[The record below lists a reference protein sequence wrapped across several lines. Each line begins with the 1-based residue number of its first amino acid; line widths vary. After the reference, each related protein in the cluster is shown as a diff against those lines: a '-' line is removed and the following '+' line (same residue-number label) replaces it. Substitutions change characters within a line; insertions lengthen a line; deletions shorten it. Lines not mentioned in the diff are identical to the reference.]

1 MARLAAYAL
10 AVALGWLALMAG
22 GMFIPGAAPAALVLL
37 PEHDFLTRLPE
48 SARLVDA
55 SGRFGVT
62 VTGAGARQLYAAGAV
77 LVLPAGLP
85 LCVDPR
91 RDRR

>member
-1 MARLAAYAL
+1 MARMAAYAL
-10 AVALGWLALMAG
+10 VIGLGWLGLLAG

-37 PEHDFLTRLPE
+37 PGRDFLAHLPDQ
-48 SARLVDA
+48 ARLIDA
-55 SGRFGVT
+55 SGRFSAT
-62 VTGAGARQLYAAGAV
+62 IAGADARQLYAAGAK

-91 RDRR
+91 RSRR

>member
-1 MARLAAYAL
+1 MARLAAYVL
-10 AVALGWLALMAG
+10 AAALGWLALLAG
-22 GMFIPGAAPAALVLL
+22 GMLVPGAAPAALVLL
-37 PEHDFLTRLPE
+37 PKRDFLARLPGQ
-48 SARLVDA
+48 ARLADA
-55 SGRFGVT
+55 SGRFTVT
-62 VTGAGARQLYAAGAV
+62 VAGASARQLYAAGAL

>member
-37 PEHDFLTRLPE
+37 PVRDFLTRLPE
-48 SARLVDA
+48 SARLK
-55 SGRFGVT
+55 SG
-62 VTGAGARQLYAAGAV
+62 AAV
-77 LVLPAGLP
+77 
-85 LCVDPR
+85 
-91 RDRR
+91 

>member
-10 AVALGWLALMAG
+10 AVALGWLMLLAG

-37 PEHDFLTRLPE
+37 PGRGFPGRLPDQ
-48 SARLVDA
+48 ARLIDA
-55 SGRFGVT
+55 SGQFSVT
-62 VTGAGARQLYAAGAV
+62 VSGASAGQLYAAGAA

-85 LCVDPR
+85 LCVAPR
-91 RDRR
+91 RAQP

>member
-1 MARLAAYAL
+1 MARLGAYTL
-10 AVALGWLALMAG
+10 AVALGWLALLAG

-37 PEHDFLTRLPE
+37 PGRDFLARLPDQ
-48 SARLVDA
+48 ARLADA
-55 SGRFGVT
+55 SGRFTVT
-62 VTGAGARQLYAAGAV
+62 VSGASAGQLYAAGAA

-91 RDRR
+91 RKRR

>member
-1 MARLAAYAL
+1 M
-10 AVALGWLALMAG
+10 
-22 GMFIPGAAPAALVLL
+22 
-37 PEHDFLTRLPE
+37 
-48 SARLVDA
+48 ARLVDA

-62 VTGAGARQLYAAGAV
+62 VTGAGTGQLYAAGAV

>member
-10 AVALGWLALMAG
+10 AVATGWLALLAG

-37 PEHDFLTRLPE
+37 PGRDFLSRLPD
-48 SARLVDA
+48 SARLADA
-55 SGRFGVT
+55 SGRFGVI
-62 VTGAGARQLYAAGAV
+62 VAGASAGQLYAAGAV

-91 RDRR
+91 DRRR